1 MNSIPQNML
10 RALRFTVKF
19 GNLIYILITGLFVA
33 IGFDV
38 FYKQQFMQG
47 LGKTYAFS
55 MKAFLFFLAIA
66 FIIFFCKILDN
77 AARLRSGME
86 DEFVPVTPT
95 SVMPLLLSVQLALA
109 FVSLAYLIS
118 FIPRVIYLSLAAFIT
133 LLVIVALILF
143 FLAPAILLAVITE
156 VNTKAAFSSQR
167 LGEAVTEI
175 DVGRYFAMTAIAF
188 AIFAAYLLT
197 DYLLIAPAM
206 QQTMM
211 GDLMQQLM
219 SGKDEKSLVLP
230 TIVHIYSLM
239 TGLIF
244 MSIAFFTHHFYA
256 CCFPREDS
264 DDDIESF
271 SYGMSTA
278 EMASISATLAGH
290 GVTPPAAEDKS
301 AAPAAAAEAAPDFS
315 LLADADTSG
324 MDIDTQKA
332 FALALARADALL
344 GSNKIDAGLALLA
357 PYADGAHNAAAYFP
371 AYRRIYALKP
381 EYELLQRLAAA
392 AAHGHAPSFELIRPE
407 LERIDPAT
415 LPADL
420 IYPLAQF
427 AARQQHYP
435 LVLTLTRGFAQHHPD
450 HPQLIDNYLLAARA
464 LAKTGHADR
473 AQQLLT
479 QMLAR
484 FASHEK
490 AGQIRATLK
499 LLQAQ

>member
-1 MNSIPQNML
+1 MMV
-10 RALRFTVKF
+10 F
-19 GNLIYILITGLFVA
+19 LIYYGYTFLLFFNYHFVA
-33 IGFDV
+33 YGYPV
-38 FYKQQFMQG
+38 
-47 LGKTYAFS
+47 
-55 MKAFLFFLAIA
+55 
-66 FIIFFCKILDN
+66 
-77 AARLRSGME
+77 E
-86 DEFVPVTPT
+86 DT
-95 SVMPLLLSVQLALA
+95 
-109 FVSLAYLIS
+109 
-118 FIPRVIYLSLAAFIT
+118 
-133 LLVIVALILF
+133 
-143 FLAPAILLAVITE
+143 
-156 VNTKAAFSSQR
+156 
-167 LGEAVTEI
+167 
-175 DVGRYFAMTAIAF
+175 
-188 AIFAAYLLT
+188 
-197 DYLLIAPAM
+197 
-206 QQTMM
+206 
-211 GDLMQQLM
+211 
-219 SGKDEKSLVLP
+219 
-230 TIVHIYSLM
+230 
-239 TGLIF
+239 
-244 MSIAFFTHHFYA
+244 
-256 CCFPREDS
+256 S
-264 DDDIESF
+264 DDDMDE
-271 SYGMSTA
+271 A
-278 EMASISATLAGH
+278 EQQAIAATLAGKTAMPEKN
-290 GVTPPAAEDKS
+290 GEIAKDLP
-301 AAPAAAAEAAPDFS
+301 PDFS

-324 MDIDTQKA
+324 MDIGTQKT
-332 FALALARADALL
+332 FALALARADTLL

-357 PYADGAHNAAAYFP
+357 PYADEAHDAGAYFP

-484 FASHEK
+484 FAHHEK